1 MEILYELEMTQ
12 NPQREWRTL
21 LEVLD
26 FLDRGQIPYMLT
38 GSMAKSFY
46 SDPRMTRDID
56 IVLELDYPSI
66 DHMVSTFEKSF
77 YVDRGMI
84 EEALENSSMFNV
96 VHNQLQVKVDFIIR
110 KNETYRKT
118 EFERRRSFI
127 LEGRKVWVTSPEDL
141 VISKLH
147 WAKDSLSEMQLS
159 DVRDL
164 LRSVKTLDY
173 AYLESWMDLL
183 GLREIWNQVKK

>member
-1 MEILYELEMTQ
+1 
-12 NPQREWRTL
+12 
-21 LEVLD
+21 
-26 FLDRGQIPYMLT
+26 MLT

-56 IVLELDYPSI
+56 IVLELDFKSI
-66 DHMVSTFEKSF
+66 DHMVSAFEKSF
-77 YVDRGMI
+77 YIDRGMI
-84 EEALENSSMFNV
+84 EEALENASMFNI

-110 KNETYRKT
+110 KNESYRKT
-118 EFERRRSFI
+118 EFERRKAFT
-127 LEGRKVWVTSPEDL
+127 LDGRKAWVTSPEDL
-141 VISKLH
+141 VLSKLH

-159 DVRDL
+159 DVRDI

-173 AYLESWMDLL
+173 VYLESWIDQL